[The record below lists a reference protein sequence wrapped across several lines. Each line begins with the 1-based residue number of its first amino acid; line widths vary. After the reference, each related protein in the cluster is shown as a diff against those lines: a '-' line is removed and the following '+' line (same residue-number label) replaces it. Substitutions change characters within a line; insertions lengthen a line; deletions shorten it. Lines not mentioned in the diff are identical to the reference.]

1 MILNLTARR
10 IYRKSVIMAT
20 RKNDLPFL
28 ENVFVIAFEAC
39 LPYCLIHCFVNFR
52 MTTFAD
58 MGLCPPIL
66 TALDGLGFGKPTPI
80 QEKTIPHLLNTD
92 RDLIALAQTGTGKTA
107 AFCLPVLQKLNAQAS
122 NVQAVILCP
131 TRELCL
137 QIERDIQSFIKFM
150 KGLSVAAIYGGDSMT
165 KQMRF
170 LAQMRPQIIVGTPG
184 RVNDFITRKKID
196 VSTVNFLILD
206 EADEML
212 NMGFKEEL
220 DNILSTMPAFRQTLL
235 FSATMAASVA
245 AIARKYMRTPERI
258 ETAGSQKGADNV
270 LHYYYVVHA
279 SDRYEALRRI
289 ADSNPQ
295 IYGLIFCRT
304 RRETAE
310 VADRLMKDHY
320 GAEPLHG
327 DMAQSQR
334 EQVMDRFRRKQTRLL
349 VATDVAARGIDVN
362 ELTHVIN
369 YQLPDQLEVYIH
381 RSGRT
386 GRANNSGI
394 AISIINMREQ
404 HFIRSLERALSK
416 KFEQCQ
422 IPTGKEI
429 CEKQLFALID
439 KVKQVKLNEE
449 EIGNFLP
456 AIESKLA
463 ELSREELVK
472 RFVSLEFNRFLE
484 SYGKAPDLNV
494 KSIGGGR
501 SFGGGSG
508 FAGGTRGGSYR
519 SGGAGRGFGGSAAGR
534 DFGGFGSGNFAT
546 MVIGLGRRD
555 GFDKRRLF
563 EMVNREPKLRGV
575 EIGRINVGN
584 TETSFELDSG
594 ALDTAKSVFANI
606 KGSGKPMGGGF
617 SSTGRNLHGG
627 GYAPRRRS
635 GGGSHYAG
643 RGGSRGYAGGQ
654 SQRRWR

>member
-1 MILNLTARR
+1 
-10 IYRKSVIMAT
+10 
-20 RKNDLPFL
+20 
-28 ENVFVIAFEAC
+28 
-39 LPYCLIHCFVNFR
+39 
-52 MTTFAD
+52 

-66 TALDGLGFGKPTPI
+66 TALDGLGFTKPTPI

-184 RVNDFITRKKID
+184 RVNDFITRRKID

-220 DNILSTMPAFRQTLL
+220 DNILSTMPVERQTLL
-235 FSATMAASVA
+235 FSATMASSVA

-279 SDRYEALRRI
+279 QDRYEALRRI

-369 YQLPDQLEVYIH
+369 YQLPDQLEAYIH

-404 HFIRSLERALSK
+404 HFIKSLERALSK
-416 KFEQCQ
+416 KFEQCL

-494 KSIGGGR
+494 KSMSGGR
-501 SFGGGSG
+501 SFGGG
-508 FAGGTRGGSYR
+508 FGGRNFGAPMRGGSYR
-519 SGGAGRGFGGSAAGR
+519 GGGGTAR
-534 DFGGFGSGNFAT
+534 DFGRGGSGNFAT

-555 GFDKRRLF
+555 GFDKKRLF

-575 EIGRINVGN
+575 EIGRITVGN

-606 KGSGKPMGGGF
+606 KGNGRPMGSGF
-617 SSTGRNLHGG
+617 SPVGRNLHGG
-627 GYAPRRRS
+627 GGAPR
-635 GGGSHYAG
+635 G
-643 RGGSRGYAGGQ
+643 RGGAFSKNKR
-654 SQRRWR
+654 

>member
-1 MILNLTARR
+1 
-10 IYRKSVIMAT
+10 
-20 RKNDLPFL
+20 
-28 ENVFVIAFEAC
+28 
-39 LPYCLIHCFVNFR
+39 

-66 TALDGLGFGKPTPI
+66 TALDGLGFSKPTPI

-137 QIERDIQSFIKFM
+137 QIERDIQSFIRFM
-150 KGLSVAAIYGGDSMT
+150 KGLSVVAIYGGDSMT

-184 RVNDFITRKKID
+184 RVNDFITRRKID
-196 VSTVNFLILD
+196 VSNVNFLILD

-212 NMGFKEEL
+212 NMGFKEDL
-220 DNILSTMPAFRQTLL
+220 DRILSTMPLEKQTLL
-235 FSATMAASVA
+235 FSATMAPSVS
-245 AIARKYMRTPERI
+245 AIARKYMQTPERI

-279 SDRYEALRRI
+279 HDRYEALRRI
-289 ADSNPQ
+289 ADNNPQ

-334 EQVMDRFRRKQTRLL
+334 EQVMDRFRSKQTRLL

-369 YQLPDQLEVYIH
+369 YQLPDQLEAYIH

-404 HFIRSLERALSK
+404 YFIRSLERALSK

-449 EIGNFLP
+449 EIGSFLP
-456 AIESKLA
+456 AIESKLS

-494 KSIGGGR
+494 KSGGFGGRSNGFGGR
-501 SFGGGSG
+501 SFG
-508 FAGGTRGGSYR
+508 ALMRGGNYR
-519 SGGAGRGFGGSAAGR
+519 GGRAGRGFGGGAAGR
-534 DFGGFGSGNFAT
+534 DFGGGGSGNFAT

-555 GFDKRRLF
+555 GFDKKRLF

-575 EIGRINVGN
+575 EIGKINVGN

-594 ALDTAKSVFANI
+594 AFDIAKSVFANI

-617 SSTGRNLHGG
+617 SPVGRNLHGG
-627 GYAPRRRS
+627 GGGYAPRGRS
-635 GGGSHYAG
+635 GSYAG
-643 RGGSRGYAGGQ
+643 RGRGGHGYAGGQ
-654 SQRRWR
+654 NQKRGRQ